1 MNYFVDAN
9 TSPTP
14 PRVHPL
20 LLSLALMF
28 NESET
33 SLNMRAVSED
43 NSKVLSSNYYTSPK
57 DLPLLDIH
65 LPGQNASCGKCMAP
79 KLQEGSAMVS
89 NVAMSILLAASIL
102 ESMAPEPQDD
112 STEVDHSIV
121 TIPSNGKKQQCAAGG
136 SLQNVLRNKI
146 AAKEI
151 VTRLAEKQKAAD
163 DCTKAITGT
172 MPKRQDNGNVLHDT
186 PNTCSSK
193 VARLR
198 DKAKGKMDKHTNP
211 PKGDGPN
218 VRDEGKQSKT
228 VFIKDK
234 PSPQEKNAD
243 ESREEGNE
251 LAMSCEDNDS
261 VVRDL
266 EKEVHALKSR
276 CEGQDKMI
284 EDLKSRCEIHERV
297 LEMLWQE
304 IVQLHDS
311 QKTLN
316 TMYDGKSYD
325 FMP

>member
-1 MNYFVDAN
+1 
-9 TSPTP
+9 
-14 PRVHPL
+14 
-20 LLSLALMF
+20 
-28 NESET
+28 
-33 SLNMRAVSED
+33 
-43 NSKVLSSNYYTSPK
+43 
-57 DLPLLDIH
+57 
-65 LPGQNASCGKCMAP
+65 
-79 KLQEGSAMVS
+79 
-89 NVAMSILLAASIL
+89 
-102 ESMAPEPQDD
+102 MAPEPQDD

-136 SLQNVLRNKI
+136 GLRNALRNKI
-146 AAKEI
+146 AAEEI
-151 VTRLAEKQKAAD
+151 VTRSAEKQKAAD

-198 DKAKGKMDKHTNP
+198 DKAKGKMAKHTNP

-234 PSPQEKNAD
+234 PSPQEENAD

-251 LAMSCEDNDS
+251 PAISFRGEDNNS

-266 EKEVHALKSR
+266 EKEVQALKSR

-284 EDLKSRCEIHERV
+284 EDLKSRCETHERV
-297 LEMLWQE
+297 LEMLRQE
-304 IVQLHDS
+304 IVQLHDG

-325 FMP
+325 LMP

>member
-1 MNYFVDAN
+1 
-9 TSPTP
+9 
-14 PRVHPL
+14 
-20 LLSLALMF
+20 
-28 NESET
+28 
-33 SLNMRAVSED
+33 MRAVSED
-43 NSKVLSSNYYTSPK
+43 NPKVLSSNYYTSPK
-57 DLPLLDIH
+57 DLPPLDIH
-65 LPGQNASCGKCMAP
+65 LPGQNASCGECMVP

-89 NVAMSILLAASIL
+89 NVAMSIPSAASVL

-136 SLQNVLRNKI
+136 GLQNALRNKI
-146 AAKEI
+146 AAEEI
-151 VTRLAEKQKAAD
+151 VTRSAEKQKAAD

-172 MPKRQDNGNVLHDT
+172 MPKRQDNGNIT
-186 PNTCSSK
+186 
-193 VARLR
+193 RLR
-198 DKAKGKMDKHTNP
+198 DKAKGKMAKHTNP

-234 PSPQEKNAD
+234 PSPQEENAD

-251 LAMSCEDNDS
+251 PAISFRGEDNNS

-266 EKEVHALKSR
+266 EKEVQALKSR

-284 EDLKSRCEIHERV
+284 EDLKSRCETHERV
-297 LEMLWQE
+297 LEMLQQE
-304 IVQLHDS
+304 IVQLHDG

-325 FMP
+325 LMP

>member
-1 MNYFVDAN
+1 
-9 TSPTP
+9 
-14 PRVHPL
+14 
-20 LLSLALMF
+20 
-28 NESET
+28 
-33 SLNMRAVSED
+33 MRAVSED
-43 NSKVLSSNYYTSPK
+43 NPKVLSSNYYTSPK
-57 DLPLLDIH
+57 DLPPLDIH
-65 LPGQNASCGKCMAP
+65 LPGQNASCGECMVP

-89 NVAMSILLAASIL
+89 NVAMSIPSAASIL

-136 SLQNVLRNKI
+136 GLRNALRNKI
-146 AAKEI
+146 AAEEI
-151 VTRLAEKQKAAD
+151 VTRSAEKQKAAD

-198 DKAKGKMDKHTNP
+198 DKAKGKMAKHTNP

-234 PSPQEKNAD
+234 PSPQEENAD

-251 LAMSCEDNDS
+251 PAISFRGEDNNS

-266 EKEVHALKSR
+266 EKEVQALKSR

-284 EDLKSRCEIHERV
+284 EDLKLRCETHERV
-297 LEMLWQE
+297 LEMLRQE
-304 IVQLHDS
+304 IVQLHDG

-325 FMP
+325 LMP